1 MNQTKLAITTDE
13 AQRVLR
19 QLADSL
25 NSLKTKPAPPAS
37 PAPVQERQPPR
48 PQKDRMTVVPPP
60 ISSALPAVRRV
71 PPKPTPRTVTV
82 ALPPLSAFKCAWRSP
97 INDDRAKSHREIVE
111 DFGRDREL
119 MERLGV
125 TPEEIE
131 TLSGVSMLG
140 KLTCKQ
146 DALLI
151 LRQIREARGPFVSP
165 STPETFLVPYQ
176 KIEPAIPDIGAMAE
190 WIRSS
195 AMAKLKESESGSRAR
210 YRSPLRQF
218 DFLSSIKTMFS
229 WRRQLSAR

>member
-1 MNQTKLAITTDE
+1 MNQPKLAITVNE
-13 AQRVLR
+13 AQRVVR

-25 NSLKTKPAPPAS
+25 NSLKARPDPPAS
-37 PAPVQERQPPR
+37 PAPVQAQQPAR
-48 PQKDRMTVVPPP
+48 PQKERVRVAPPV
-60 ISSALPAVRRV
+60 SSALPVVRRV
-71 PPKPTPRTVTV
+71 PPKPTPRTVAM
-82 ALPPLSAFKCAWRSP
+82 ALPPLSSFQSAWRSP
-97 INDDRAKSHREIVE
+97 INDDRAKSHRQIVE
-111 DFGRDREL
+111 DFRRDREL

-125 TPEEIE
+125 TSEEVE

-146 DALLI
+146 DALFI

-165 STPETFLVPYQ
+165 SKPETLLVPYQ

-195 AMAKLKESESGSRAR
+195 ALAKLRESESRPRAR
-210 YRSPLRQF
+210 YRGPLRQF